1 MKHYSTQ
8 VCIGVYLYLSISFII
23 FNLGRII
30 QRQFKTSLLC
40 FFCLTGTLVATAQSL
55 PKPEI
60 CIQRAVSNTFD
71 AQEEKPYILRLNHID
86 TMYCFAGE
94 AANYSWQDCL
104 DGTAEFYASG
114 LTSPGLEGEVIE
126 LYLLLSGG
134 SKGAA
139 LKGKETHKWWYYSTL
154 SGVLSSRLHGI
165 YTIENSAEAFY
176 RGPGVGQNSEYA
188 AGGTINLFGEN
199 DYWHSGTIDMN
210 LSEDRLEEDGLITNL
225 YLNADTQQHTNIL
238 TEGAVFDLESMTDLT
253 GISAQTTG
261 TISHLRYTLSGP
273 LNDELT
279 VTLPED
285 MYKRGARL
293 MLLAGKY
300 TLTVQAFNRFEAQEK
315 LCAEKTVSF
324 QILGGK
330 NEKCIDN
337 QRTTDLKTGEDAPN
351 LSGASIG
358 ESLQY

>member
-1 MKHYSTQ
+1 M
-8 VCIGVYLYLSISFII
+8 
-23 FNLGRII
+23 
-30 QRQFKTSLLC
+30 
-40 FFCLTGTLVATAQSL
+40 GTLVATAQNL

-60 CIQRAVSNTFD
+60 CTKRAVSNTFD
-71 AQEEKPYILRLNHID
+71 AQEEKPYILRLNNAD
-86 TMYCFAGE
+86 TTYFFTGDAT
-94 AANYSWQDCL
+94 NYSWQDCP

-114 LTSPGLEGEVIE
+114 LTSPGMEGETIE

-134 SKGAA
+134 SKGTA
-139 LKGKETHKWWYYSTL
+139 LKGKGEHKWWYYTTL
-154 SGVLSSRLHGI
+154 SGVLSSQLQGI

-176 RGPGVGQNSEYA
+176 RGIGVGQHSEYA
-188 AGGTINLFGEN
+188 AGGAINLFGEN
-199 DYWHSGTIDMN
+199 AYWQSGTIEMT
-210 LSEDRLEEDGLITNL
+210 LSEDRLEEDGLIANL
-225 YLNADTQQHTNIL
+225 YLNTNSQQYKNVL
-238 TEGAVFDLESMTDLT
+238 REGAVFELESLTNLT

-261 TISHLRYTLSGP
+261 AISHLRYTLSGP

-324 QILGGK
+324 QILNDENK
-330 NEKCIDN
+330 KRIDN
-337 QRTTDLKTGEDAPN
+337 QHTTELNKGENAPN
-351 LSGASIG
+351 ISGAAIG